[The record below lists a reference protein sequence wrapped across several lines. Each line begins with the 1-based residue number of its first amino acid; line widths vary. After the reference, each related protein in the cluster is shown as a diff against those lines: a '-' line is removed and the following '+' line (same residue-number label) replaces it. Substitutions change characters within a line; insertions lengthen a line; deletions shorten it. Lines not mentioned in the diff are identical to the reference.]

1 MEKINFTSYI
11 KPMLLVLV
19 PVLNGFG
26 EILKAALTAE
36 KPGKTQKWIAKTLV
50 DKSRLP
56 LWLLCIGM
64 ILATIYGLVFSEL
77 TGWKYFLDAFLITG
91 IVQGAACAFMA
102 MGLFDSI
109 KTRGAGK

>member
-11 KPMLLVLV
+11 KPMLLILV
-19 PVLNGFG
+19 PVLNGLG
-26 EILKAALTAE
+26 ELLKGVLVAE
-36 KPGKTQKWIAKTLV
+36 NPSRMQKWIAKRLV

-56 LWLLCIGM
+56 LWLLVIGI
-64 ILATIYGLVFSEL
+64 ILAAIYGLVFSTF
-77 TGWKYFLDAFLITG
+77 TGWKYFLDAFVITG
-91 IVQGAACAFMA
+91 IVQGAACAFIA